1 MIWYKKLFLKNKIS
15 NSDFYSN
22 DLDFDMRW
30 KYFRL
35 AHVLNFVQKLKN
47 WKKNLQKCMILMK
60 LPSLT
65 ERIYFHNSAN
75 DTHQSNY
82 RYPDD
87 FLKFKSLIELMK
99 P

>member
-1 MIWYKKLFLKNKIS
+1 MEVFSFGTCLEFRPKTKKNRDNFFQKMY
-15 NSDFYSN
+15 DF
-22 DLDFDMRW
+22 
-30 KYFRL
+30 
-35 AHVLNFVQKLKN
+35 KLKF
-47 WKKNLQKCMILMK
+47 LMK

-87 FLKFKSLIELMK
+87 FLKFKSPIESMK
-99 P
+99 R